1 MSLLYYCRLLI
12 VDWLWVL
19 ECGLSRTA
27 SYVWTIC
34 LQQAVL
40 LWKVARPEAEL
51 VERSPSLVGLEVL
64 QLSPSFYMGGSW
76 SLSTPWGLLMTG
88 QQKQQAPPHSRSSEG
103 AQTGP
108 EASPSISVA
117 TILLS
122 QRLLFCYSLI
132 ISSPC
137 FLSRFFLTLKV
148 RVRFYILFKVFYL
161 FVLISIYVFYFYF

>member
-1 MSLLYYCRLLI
+1 
-12 VDWLWVL
+12 
-19 ECGLSRTA
+19 
-27 SYVWTIC
+27 
-34 LQQAVL
+34 
-40 LWKVARPEAEL
+40 
-51 VERSPSLVGLEVL
+51 
-64 QLSPSFYMGGSW
+64 
-76 SLSTPWGLLMTG
+76 MTG

-148 RVRFYILFKVFYL
+148 KVRYYILFKVFYL
-161 FVLISIYVFYFYF
+161 FVLTSIYVFYFYFQEIFSTLTYYSLLKSFFCLTFCISQNSFLLLLHLYRSWFMTALSYRFGDNI